1 MASTYEPIATTTLG
15 SAQASVTFSSFSG
28 YTDLFLV
35 ANVLA
40 TSTSTDY
47 TMKINYNGDT
57 TSGLYSDT
65 YLYGTGSGTGAS
77 NRHSGQNTIYLQTGG
92 YLSTTV
98 PRTFNISIQNYS
110 NTTTYKTLLSR
121 SSQANDTVDT
131 FVGLWRNT
139 NAITSFI
146 LTLTG
151 GTFGIGSTF
160 TLYGIKAA

>member
-15 SAQASVTFSSFSG
+15 SSQSSVTFNSFAG

-40 TSTSTDY
+40 NSSSTDY

-65 YLYGTGSGTGAS
+65 YLYGTGSSAAS
-77 NRHSGQNTIYLQTGG
+77 NMHSNQNTIYLQTGG
-92 YLSTTV
+92 YLSTSV
-98 PRTFNISIQNYS
+98 PRTWLINIQNYS

-121 SSQANDTVDT
+121 SSQANDTVDA

-139 NAITSFI
+139 NAITSFV

-151 GTFGIGSTF
+151 GVFGANSTF

>member
-1 MASTYEPIATTTLG
+1 MSSTYEPIATTTLG
-15 SAQASVTFSSFSG
+15 SSQSSITFNSFGG

-40 TSTSTDY
+40 NSSSTDY

-65 YLYGTGSGTGAS
+65 YFYGTGSGSGAS
-77 NRHSGQNTIYLQTGG
+77 SRHSNQNTIYLQTGG

-98 PRTFNISIQNYS
+98 PRTWLINIQNYA
-110 NTTTYKTLLSR
+110 NTNTHKTLLSR
-121 SSQANDTVDT
+121 SSQANDTVDA

-139 NAITSFI
+139 NAITSFV

-151 GTFGIGSTF
+151 GVFGANSSF
-160 TLYGIKAA
+160 TLYGIKAE